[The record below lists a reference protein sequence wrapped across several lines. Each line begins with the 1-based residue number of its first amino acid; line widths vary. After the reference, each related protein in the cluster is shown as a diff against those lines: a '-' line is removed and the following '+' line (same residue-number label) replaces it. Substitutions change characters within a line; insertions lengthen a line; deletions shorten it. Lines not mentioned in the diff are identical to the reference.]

1 MAFLFADKRA
11 SSHPEKWTR
20 ELMTS
25 YLISGCFPLRLY
37 SEKNREG
44 ETREIQ
50 DEQNKKLDW
59 RKPGRGR

>member
-50 DEQNKKLDW
+50 DEQNKKT
-59 RKPGRGR
+59 